1 MPSPL
6 QTLLHQ
12 ASTRKL
18 KKDRKKEIRQL
29 EDKVCG
35 CVSCRCSVGRL
46 HTPMLIASFPGCV
59 GGEKALSFLPLGL
72 GTRLLP
78 FARSHTRTHLH
89 ILPYAPYT
97 PLCSIYTP
105 MLHILPYAPYT
116 PLCSIPYSGKFSY
129 GANFRIFRM
138 KPRDTKIKTT
148 KILTV
153 EILTSNFERAI
164 EHVEAA
170 SKRWGFITVFLAFE
184 RPSRLQWT
192 RLHPLASL
200 LR

>member
-1 MPSPL
+1 MYNYIG
-6 QTLLHQ
+6 TGN
-12 ASTRKL
+12 ARAFRT
-18 KKDRKKEIRQL
+18 
-29 EDKVCG
+29 G
-35 CVSCRCSVGRL
+35 
-46 HTPMLIASFPGCV
+46 PG
-59 GGEKALSFLPLGL
+59 PN
-72 GTRLLP
+72 
-78 FARSHTRTHLH
+78 
-89 ILPYAPYT
+89 
-97 PLCSIYTP
+97 
-105 MLHILPYAPYT
+105 
-116 PLCSIPYSGKFSY
+116 IPYSGKFSY

-164 EHVEAA
+164 EHVHVEAA